1 MARVYDALFM
11 MLNGL
16 KAMIVAVPFAAAGY
30 FAGKDDKS
38 VGSKVVCIK
47 GNFSHFF
54 HSSVRIQYGLRVF
67 PRPDR
72 PQQPPWACWVVLV
85 T

>member
-30 FAGKDDKS
+30 FAGKDDA
-38 VGSKVVCIK
+38 SKVV
-47 GNFSHFF
+47 
-54 HSSVRIQYGLRVF
+54 
-67 PRPDR
+67 
-72 PQQPPWACWVVLV
+72 
-85 T
+85 